1 CPSASAIWHAWPSRC
16 VDPKRKT
23 EKKNLC
29 LGDVSAPRPAASARR
44 SSRRNLVADCEA
56 GLFEPLFEQP
66 KPVVPPY
73 GVAGVQEERHA
84 QQVMSGGRGQKEVV
98 RLTAFPGQIFEIVPI
113 GQSKVRNQLSHGF
126 RLIGFELAKKKFL
139 EGRPTKVEQSS
150 LRLGEQSTDRRGR
163 RVVNFQRTADPKAAR
178 FRPAPRIHV
187 GIFDLVL

>member
-1 CPSASAIWHAWPSRC
+1 MSGADA
-16 VDPKRKT
+16 
-23 EKKNLC
+23 
-29 LGDVSAPRPAASARR
+29 SAPRPAASAHH
-44 SSRRNLVADCEA
+44 SSRRNLVTDCEA
-56 GLFEPLFEQP
+56 SLFEPLFEQR
-66 KPVVPPY
+66 KPVVTPERF
-73 GVAGVQEERHA
+73 AREQEERHA
-84 QQVMSGGRGQKEVV
+84 EHVIRGALCLTAVV
-98 RLTAFPGQIFEIVPI
+98 TLTAFPGQIFETVPN
-113 GQSKVRNQLSHGF
+113 GRSKVRNQLSHGF